1 MEERRARERLARRE
15 GILAA
20 ARRLLAERPY
30 GAVRVEDI
38 AAEAELAKGTLYQYF
53 ADKDEIAA
61 ALGGEL
67 FGWLLAVAE
76 AGLAQVRA
84 GVRPALAGLEAFL
97 ESVWAGYARDPV
109 LFRLLVLDRPE
120 LLAALSAPAERGG
133 ARLLEAVEDFVREA
147 QARGEAGPV
156 DPQVVSHGLW
166 ALVVGGLVIAGRGCV
181 DEEDLRRHAWSCAA
195 AFVDGLCRRDAGS
208 GVARGTAGVG

>member
-1 MEERRARERLARRE
+1 M
-15 GILAA
+15 
-20 ARRLLAERPY
+20 AERPC

-61 ALGGEL
+61 ALGAEL

-76 AGLAQVRA
+76 AGLAQVRD
-84 GVRPALAGLEAFL
+84 GLLPALAGLEAFL
-97 ESVWAGYARDPV
+97 QSVWEGYARDPV

-133 ARLLEAVEDFVREA
+133 ARLLEAVEAFVHEA
-147 QARGEAGPV
+147 QKRGEAGPV

-166 ALVVGGLVIAGRGCV
+166 ALVVGGLVIAGRGEV
-181 DEEDLRRHAWSCAA
+181 GEDDLRRHAWACAA
-195 AFVDGLCRRDAGS
+195 AFVKGICGPGAYDPVAGGPQGS
-208 GVARGTAGVG
+208 W